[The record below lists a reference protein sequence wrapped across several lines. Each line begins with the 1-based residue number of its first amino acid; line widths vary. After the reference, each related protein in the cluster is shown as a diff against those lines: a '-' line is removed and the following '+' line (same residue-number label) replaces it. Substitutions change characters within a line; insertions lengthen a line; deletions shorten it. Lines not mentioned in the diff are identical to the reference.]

1 MAEFWGTKAIARR
14 LQVSP
19 STVMLWYE
27 TRGLL
32 MFTRRRG
39 PRNYWYT
46 TDELL
51 HTWMVSQCAA
61 ERQMRLEKKKE
72 PKPTLDHADGSE

>member
-1 MAEFWGTKAIARR
+1 MADIWGIKAIAAKLGVHR
-14 LQVSP
+14 
-19 STVMLWYE
+19 STAMLWYE

-39 PRNYWYT
+39 PRFYWYS

-51 HTWMVSQCAA
+51 NQWLVAQCAA
-61 ERQMRLEKKKE
+61 ERKLRLDRKQALAS
-72 PKPTLDHADGSE
+72 TGDSVR